1 MLSPRFR
8 HRHQGRNLQALRIS
22 ADHRPFVSKSS
33 SHLSSLLDTVKL
45 RNHRGQSVTP
55 HRESRSNPAFFPL
68 NSDTTVRVKTPS
80 AGDSCIPSLLAFE
93 PLQSLLQRC
102 AVSKLKPRQ
111 TMGIRRTKPSCSS
124 VFSFIS
130 LNEHKQRTEIYRHF
144 HTYQQPFIRASHL
157 TPASPH
163 IGIHT
168 HTSASTHTHRHRY
181 TSASTNRTKL
191 QISKSYITSNT
202 KPLTVRHNARGRPL
216 AKWSSTY

>member
-1 MLSPRFR
+1 MLALRFR

-33 SHLSSLLDTVKL
+33 SHLSSLLDAVKP

-55 HRESRSNPAFFPL
+55 HRESRSNPAFFPF
-68 NSDTTVRVKTPS
+68 NSDTTARVKTPS
-80 AGDSCIPSLLAFE
+80 AGDSCFSSLLAFE

-130 LNEHKQRTEIYRHF
+130 INEHKQRTEIYRHF
-144 HTYQQPFIRASHL
+144 HTYQQPFIRASHI

-168 HTSASTHTHRHRY
+168 HTSASIHISVHESHQAP
-181 TSASTNRTKL
+181 SK
-191 QISKSYITSNT
+191 QIIHHQHHQATDSQT
-202 KPLTVRHNARGRPL
+202 
-216 AKWSSTY
+216 